1 MLVLGTLTLD
11 EDPYVSISYEYSQSS
26 NGRIVGG
33 TKKITLTGS
42 IIEDSP
48 SLLIDKSNEIKD
60 WFAQSS
66 NRYISGVTINN
77 QTYDFVVVDNVSID
91 SEDWVYVVNY
101 SITLVCQIEPNAV
114 LPSNILNVTYADYLT
129 GFDITETLELS
140 ADKQNSYYLTANGLK
155 TIENSLTWNINMSV
169 TCRRSDTNS
178 AMQNAYNLLQQ
189 ILITTPD
196 RQEFNEY
203 KAWTMYL
210 HSRSLDSNPVA
221 GSLSF
226 SCRATLVP
234 DEITIP
240 ALINIQSS
248 ANHNYISNTHSKNM
262 NLTANGLVPITWTS
276 IIDLSSFCIS
286 SKIHNAKSAIA
297 TLIDYY
303 KNLDNFAG
311 QDIDPT
317 NPACSIACSLLST
330 NCYYKPQN
338 ISLNHAL
345 TDGRSTATIEWSS
358 DNSSCSN
365 GLSIETEITENNID
379 QSIVE
384 QSNFWVV
391 DPIITNLNCNKAR
404 TKSYNINVTSKYSC
418 PQDDVETAAW
428 NQYSAINLGD
438 NWWEI
443 RKTSQ
448 QNNNSYSISVD
459 YIEACT

>member
-48 SLLIDKSNEIKD
+48 SLLIDKSNQIKD

-66 NRYISGVTINN
+66 NRYLSDITIND
-77 QTYDFVVVDNVSID
+77 QIYDFLVVDNISID

-101 SITLVCQIEPNAV
+101 SITLVCQIEATAV
-114 LPSNILNVTYADYLT
+114 LPSNILNITYTDYLT
-129 GFDITETLELS
+129 SFDITETLELS
-140 ADKQNSYYLTANGLK
+140 ADKQNSYYLTAGGLK

-169 TCRRSDTNS
+169 TCRRSDTNTPI
-178 AMQNAYNLLQQ
+178 QNAYNLLEQ

-196 RQEFNEY
+196 RQEFNQY
-203 KAWTMYL
+203 KTWTMYL
-210 HSRSLDSNPVA
+210 HSRSLDSNPVN

-234 DEITIP
+234 DEITTP

-248 ANHNYISNTHSKNM
+248 TNHNYISNTHSKTM
-262 NLTANGLVPITWTS
+262 NITANGLVAIGWSS
-276 IIDLSSFCIS
+276 ILDLTSFCNTTRIE
-286 SKIHNAKSAIA
+286 NAKNAIA
-297 TLIDYY
+297 TLINYY
-303 KNLDNFAG
+303 KDLDNFPG
-311 QDIDPT
+311 QDIDPL
-317 NPACSIACSLLST
+317 NPAGCDISCSLPINS
-330 NCYYKPQN
+330 CYKPQN
-338 ISLNHAL
+338 ISINHSL
-345 TDGRSTATIEWSS
+345 TDGKSNATIEWSS

-404 TKSYNINVTSKYSC
+404 TRSYNINVTSKYNC
-418 PQDDVETAAW
+418 PQDDVENAAW
-428 NQYSAINLGD
+428 NEYSTINLGA
-438 NWWEI
+438 NWYEI
-443 RKTSQ
+443 RKSSQ
-448 QNNNSYSISVD
+448 QNNNSYSITVD
-459 YIEACT
+459 YIEACP